1 MGSCE
6 VPQTIWARSVQPF
19 DFFWIQA
26 DRQTDRQTDRQAKYK
41 YRLDIICNYSCK
53 NKDGTS
59 IKRQIVNVNTSVEQV
74 KLVFLFIYFLS

>member
-26 DRQTDRQTDRQAKYK
+26 DRQTDRQTPRQAKYK
-41 YRLDIICNYSCK
+41 IDWILYVTIH
-53 NKDGTS
+53 
-59 IKRQIVNVNTSVEQV
+59 V
-74 KLVFLFIYFLS
+74 KIRTVLQ